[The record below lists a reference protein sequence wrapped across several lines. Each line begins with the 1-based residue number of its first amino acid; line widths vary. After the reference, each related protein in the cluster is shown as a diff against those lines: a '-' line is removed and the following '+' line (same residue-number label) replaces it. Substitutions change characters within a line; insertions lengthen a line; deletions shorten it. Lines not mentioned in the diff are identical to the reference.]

1 MTSVRNMV
9 ERKDSKS
16 PEDLVSG
23 IWYALEKLVSR
34 YMNCREPVEDIGHEA

>member
-16 PEDLVSG
+16 PENLVSG
-23 IWYALEKLVSR
+23 IWHALEKLVSR